1 VVKPY
6 VPAPTVPVSAALKID
21 STFNLVASTV
31 DTIYH
36 FTNVWSNMSVDT
48 HDFIVTFNR
57 LYNFGQ
63 TPHVG
68 DEKYAICL
76 LSEIHDIH
84 FKEED
89 DNEQ

>member
-1 VVKPY
+1 MM
-6 VPAPTVPVSAALKID
+6 
-21 STFNLVASTV
+21 
-31 DTIYH
+31 
-36 FTNVWSNMSVDT
+36 WSNMSVDT

-89 DNEQ
+89 EC